1 MRLCAA
7 TDTGYTPRSSHF
19 LVASW
24 KSAFNAKNYIFKQ
37 EKKAEDIGI
46 NLINMV
52 DVFANLQM
60 DFIFLIQNYSMKE
73 KSMDTSSSI
82 CHRFDVDIPRGKLHR
97 LLKGESTWKLWH
109 RFDVEISAWIRL
121 SRSAKYRWALHL
133 GFSMAFLVWEPI
145 LSSSGIVMSHCNF
158 SDIDVITDFG
168 TISSGNFAIMQINRN
183 NDKFYFLQNNTNR
196 DSNANI
202 YN

>member
-1 MRLCAA
+1 MSLQ
-7 TDTGYTPRSSHF
+7 TFKWTLSFWYKTIQ
-19 LVASW
+19 W
-24 KSAFNAKNYIFKQ
+24 KK
-37 EKKAEDIGI
+37 
-46 NLINMV
+46 
-52 DVFANLQM
+52 
-60 DFIFLIQNYSMKE
+60 

-97 LLKGESTWKLWH
+97 FLKGESTWKLWH

>member
-1 MRLCAA
+1 
-7 TDTGYTPRSSHF
+7 
-19 LVASW
+19 
-24 KSAFNAKNYIFKQ
+24 
-37 EKKAEDIGI
+37 
-46 NLINMV
+46 MV

>member
-1 MRLCAA
+1 
-7 TDTGYTPRSSHF
+7 
-19 LVASW
+19 
-24 KSAFNAKNYIFKQ
+24 
-37 EKKAEDIGI
+37 
-46 NLINMV
+46 MV
-52 DVFANLQM
+52 DVFASLQM

-97 LLKGESTWKLWH
+97 FLKGESTWKLWH

-121 SRSAKYRWALHL
+121 SRSAKCRWVLHL

-145 LSSSGIVMSHCNF
+145 LNCSGIVLSRCNF

-168 TISSGNFAIMQINRN
+168 TISSGNFAVMQINRN